1 MPRRWPMRA
10 VKLSLFTEV
19 QYPPTASPEQRLDE
33 LLEQAELADRLG
45 YYGLWLSE
53 IHFQPE
59 FSLLAAPYVVLG
71 AVAGRTRRLRLG
83 VAVNLLP
90 VHHPLHVAEQAAT
103 LDVLSHGRVEFAR
116 GRGHVHSRVYEGFG
130 VDRRRSRALQGES
143 LQI

>member
-33 LLEQAELADRLG
+33 LMEQAELADRLG
-45 YYGLWLSE
+45 YHGLWLSE

-71 AVAGRTRRLRLG
+71 AISQRTRRLRLG
-83 VAVNLLP
+83 GAPDPLP
-90 VHHPLHVAEQAAT
+90 PPPPLQV
-103 LDVLSHGRVEFAR
+103 GRPGGAR
-116 GRGHVHSRVYEGFG
+116 PAPSP
-130 VDRRRSRALQGES
+130 RRAGGAPG
-143 LQI
+143 